1 VATIRNSGVE
11 LQLGY
16 NGAIGDFTYNLSGN
30 LTTVRNRV
38 VKLFNNQ
45 PFGNERGRVEVGQ
58 SMFYLWGYKVGGV
71 FQDSTEVANWQNA
84 YPGKENGEP
93 RDVPSGDNQGAGDLW
108 FQDLHGPRDP
118 DVRGQTYSPT
128 PDGRITTEDRTFLGK
143 TIAGY
148 YYGFNIGAGFKGID
162 ISLFFQGVGDVQKFN
177 EERADGEQMSAP
189 GVNQWTTTLDRWREG
204 RPSTTMPRAIQGDPG
219 RNTRFS
225 DRFIENAG
233 FLRLKNMQIG
243 YSLPKPFLTR
253 LGFMDNFRIYVS
265 GTNLLTF
272 TKWTGL
278 DPETI
283 NLDPRVSN
291 ESAGFRTPI
300 IPPTRSFVVGVSAA
314 F

>member
-1 VATIRNSGVE
+1 
-11 LQLGY
+11 
-16 NGAIGDFTYNLSGN
+16 
-30 LTTVRNRV
+30 
-38 VKLFNNQ
+38 
-45 PFGNERGRVEVGQ
+45 
-58 SMFYLWGYKVGGV
+58 
-71 FQDSTEVANWQNA
+71 
-84 YPGKENGEP
+84 
-93 RDVPSGDNQGAGDLW
+93 
-108 FQDLHGPRDP
+108 
-118 DVRGQTYSPT
+118 
-128 PDGRITTEDRTFLGK
+128 
-143 TIAGY
+143 
-148 YYGFNIGAGFKGID
+148 
-162 ISLFFQGVGDVQKFN
+162 
-177 EERADGEQMSAP
+177 
-189 GVNQWTTTLDRWREG
+189 
-204 RPSTTMPRAIQGDPG
+204 MPRAIQGDPG

-300 IPPTRSFVVGVSAA
+300 IRPRVRL
-314 F
+314 